1 MAKRKCPICGQS
13 GEEQDMIQ
21 VGRRFY
27 HFGECEAEKRKQEKE
42 ADDYKTLVQYLC
54 NLCGVTEPNAIWL
67 SIIKRYREDAKYTS
81 IGIMLT
87 VKHYYEY
94 LHHPIKNETN
104 LLGIVPYYYQEA
116 KEAFIVNLKRKKTTK
131 QFFIEGNEMTTHE
144 KIIVKIKPKENDFRK
159 KRMIDMSIFEET
171 EEDEN

>member
-1 MAKRKCPICGQS
+1 MASKKKCPICGLS
-13 GEEQDMIQ
+13 GDESDMVQ
-21 VGRRFY
+21 VGRRWY
-27 HFGECEAEKRKQEKE
+27 HVGECEAEKRKQEKE

-54 NLCGVTEPNAIWL
+54 NLCNVKEPNAVWL
-67 SIIKRYREDAKYTS
+67 STIKRYREDSNYTS

-116 KEAFIVNLKRKKTTK
+116 KEEYIANLKRRKATR
-131 QFFIEGNEMTTHE
+131 QFFEEGNKMISHE
-144 KIIVKIKPKENDFRK
+144 KVIVRVAPRENEFCKR
-159 KRMIDMSIFEET
+159 RMIDMSIFEDT
-171 EEDEN
+171 EDDE